1 MANLISTIINTD
13 SPILI
18 VVLSIALVY
27 LFIRAIYDAGK
38 WIIDRL
44 NGYHKIKNE
53 EQTIEQRIARLEKH
67 DKGQYTKLNEL
78 SDQLKKLIDMV
89 QKVQDTQAQI
99 IVDTYR
105 GTIFRIYH
113 DVTNQGKIS
122 QTELDRFVDLVHKYK
137 AAGGDGIVDEK
148 VYPQILNLPIIR
160 E

>member
-1 MANLISTIINTD
+1 MANLISTIVNTD
-13 SPILI
+13 SPILV

-27 LFIRAIYDAGK
+27 LFIRAVYDAGK

-53 EQTIEQRIARLEKH
+53 EQTIEQRIAKLEKH

-137 AAGGDGIVDEK
+137 TAGGDGIVDEK
-148 VYPQILNLPIIR
+148 VYPQILKLPIIR